1 MFKNVID
8 IKQDSLVSLS
18 LSVMMKLGNVT
29 QSMEILQNRAM
40 IGSEQDG

>member
-8 IKQDSLVSLS
+8 IKQDSPVSLS

>member
-8 IKQDSLVSLS
+8 IKQDSSISS
-18 LSVMMKLGNVT
+18 LSVMMELGNVT

>member
-1 MFKNVID
+1 MFKNEID
-8 IKQDSLVSLS
+8 IKQDSSISS
-18 LSVMMKLGNVT
+18 LSVMMELGNVT